1 MALSIGF
8 VLHIINVILILGLL
22 YIYIQNYLKMKSKYT
37 IGLMIFASFFLIQ
50 SLMGLY
56 FDVSMVMYSSLQAE
70 QAAII
75 LEAIKSV
82 GFAILLWISWE

>member
-1 MALSIGF
+1 MAEISF
-8 VLHIINVILILGLL
+8 VLHIINILLILGLL

-56 FDVSMVMYSSLQAE
+56 FDISMVMYSSLQAE

-75 LEAIKSV
+75 LEAVKSV